1 MILWR
6 RGWRKAEGETRKM
19 ALFMSEAERR
29 RNARRRRRRILREVQ
44 NAVDAARTKR
54 DEILKR
60 RADEWRAARASLAR
74 GDEADARR
82 RLESVRTD
90 DAALGRLDARLA
102 HFEVLEREME
112 CEDADATFDE
122 VSASLARF
130 VKEPEC
136 NTAAESVPL
145 PSIDELMAELAK
157 VPVEETESTPSGH
170 PKPPPMSPALREDGE
185 LEVTPAKWIATK
197 PDAVR
202 LDDVIG
208 LDDAKAVV
216 MDALV
221 NPVNHPDIYKT
232 LKVVPGT
239 GLLLYGPPG
248 TGKTLF
254 AKAVANEMDMPFMDV
269 RCDKLKSKYVGE
281 TEKNVAEMFRAA
293 RALKRCILF
302 LDECNAILARRGD
315 QKVCMVEQF
324 LVELDGFAASES
336 QLFVL
341 MATNLPWTLD
351 PAITRSGRLSE
362 AVYVGLPDAAARRLL
377 IDRAFKDVPLAPD
390 VDLDS
395 LVTLTDGFS
404 GADLAAKGGLCHKA
418 KTSAARRWVA
428 RRVAAGTAKNGPEW
442 DAVETVAWADIDRA
456 LSEIVPVAKS
466 AADIVARNRNF
477 SLKREG

>member
-1 MILWR
+1 
-6 RGWRKAEGETRKM
+6 M

-29 RNARRRRRRILREVQ
+29 RDARRRRRRTLREVQ

-60 RADEWRAARASLAR
+60 RADEWIAARMSLAK

-90 DAALGRLDARLA
+90 DAALMRLDARLA
-102 HFEVLEREME
+102 RFEALEREME
-112 CEDADATFDE
+112 CADADAAFDE
-122 VSASLARF
+122 ASASLSRF
-130 VKEPEC
+130 IKSPDEENSPEQAQPP
-136 NTAAESVPL
+136 TV
-145 PSIDELMAELAK
+145 DELMAVLNKEPLPTA
-157 VPVEETESTPSGH
+157 ENETSGR
-170 PKPPPMSPALREDGE
+170 PKPPPMSPPLKEDGE
-185 LEVTPAKWIATK
+185 PDAAASKWVATK

-232 LKVVPGT
+232 LKVAPGT

-254 AKAVANEMDMPFMDV
+254 AKAVANEMDMPFLDV

-293 RALKRCILF
+293 RALKRCVLF

-324 LVELDGFAASES
+324 LVELDGFAASDA

-351 PAITRSGRLSE
+351 SAITRSGRLSE
-362 AVYVGLPDAAARRLL
+362 AVYVGLPGEAARRKLVA
-377 IDRAFKDVPLAPD
+377 IAFRDVPLGAD
-390 VDLDS
+390 VDLDRLAS
-395 LVTLTDGFS
+395 MTDGFS

-418 KTSAARRWVA
+418 KTYAARRWVA
-428 RRVAAGTAKNGPEW
+428 RRASVGDAKDSPEW
-442 DAVETVAWADIDRA
+442 NSVEPVTWADIEQS
-456 LSEIVPVAKS
+456 LSETVPVAKS
-466 AADIVARNRNF
+466 AADVVERNRNF
-477 SLKREG
+477 SLRKEG

>member
-1 MILWR
+1 
-6 RGWRKAEGETRKM
+6 M

-29 RNARRRRRRILREVQ
+29 RDARRRRRRTLREVQ

-54 DEILKR
+54 DEMLKR
-60 RADEWRAARASLAR
+60 RSDEWAAARKSLAN

-90 DAALGRLDARLA
+90 DAALRRLDTRLA
-102 HFEVLEREME
+102 RFEALEREME
-112 CEDADATFDE
+112 CADADAAFDE
-122 VSASLARF
+122 ASAALSRF
-130 VKEPEC
+130 IKEPEAPDSSSEIAPPP
-136 NTAAESVPL
+136 T
-145 PSIDELMAELAK
+145 IDELLEVLAK
-157 VPVEETESTPSGH
+157 EPLPVAGSETSGR
-170 PKPPPMSPALREDGE
+170 PKPPPMSPPLKEDGD
-185 LEVTPAKWIATK
+185 LDAASAKWIATK

-232 LKVVPGT
+232 LKVAPGT

-254 AKAVANEMDMPFMDV
+254 AKAVANEMDMPFLEV

-281 TEKNVAEMFRAA
+281 TEKNVSEMFRAA
-293 RALKRCILF
+293 RALKRCVLF
-302 LDECNAILARRGD
+302 LDECNAILSRRGD

-324 LVELDGFAASES
+324 LVELDGFAAFDA

-351 PAITRSGRLSE
+351 SAITRSGRLSE
-362 AVYVGLPDAAARRLL
+362 AVYVGLPDESARRKLL
-377 IDRAFKDVPLAPD
+377 ASAFKDVPLAAD
-390 VDLDS
+390 VDIDRLAPM
-395 LVTLTDGFS
+395 TEGFS
-404 GADLAAKGGLCHKA
+404 GADLAAKGGLCHRA
-418 KTSAARRWVA
+418 KTYAVRRWVE
-428 RRVAAGTAKNGPEW
+428 RRSGVGEAKDSPEW
-442 DAVETVAWADIDRA
+442 NLVEPVTWADIEKA
-456 LSEIVPVAKS
+456 LSETVPVEKS
-466 AADIVARNRNF
+466 AADIVERNKNF
-477 SLKREG
+477 SLRKEA

>member
-1 MILWR
+1 
-6 RGWRKAEGETRKM
+6 M

-29 RNARRRRRRILREVQ
+29 RDARRRRRRILREVQ
-44 NAVDAARTKR
+44 NAVDAARAKR
-54 DEILKR
+54 NEILKR
-60 RADEWRAARASLAR
+60 RADEWAAARVSLSK

-90 DAALGRLDARLA
+90 DAALRRLDVRLSR
-102 HFEVLEREME
+102 FEALEREME
-112 CEDADATFDE
+112 CADADAAFDE
-122 VSASLARF
+122 ASASLARF
-130 VKEPEC
+130 IKEPED
-136 NTAAESVPL
+136 NKAVEMAPPPTV
-145 PSIDELMAELAK
+145 DELLAALAK
-157 VPVEETESTPSGH
+157 EPLVDQDGSASGR
-170 PKPPPMSPALREDGE
+170 PKPPPMSPPLREDGE
-185 LEVTPAKWIATK
+185 SESSAKWIATK
-197 PDAVR
+197 PDSVH

-208 LDDAKAVV
+208 LEDAKAVV

-232 LKVVPGT
+232 LKVAPGT

-293 RALKRCILF
+293 RALKRCVLF

-324 LVELDGFAASES
+324 LVELDGFAASDA

-351 PAITRSGRLSE
+351 SAITRSGRLSE
-362 AVYVGLPDAAARRLL
+362 SVYVGLPDEAARRKL
-377 IDRAFKDVPLAPD
+377 IGLAFKDVPLAAD
-390 VDLDS
+390 VDLGR
-395 LVTLTDGFS
+395 LAPLTEGFS

-418 KTSAARRWVA
+418 KTYAVRRWVA
-428 RRVAAGTAKNGPEW
+428 RRSASGEAKDGPEW
-442 DAVETVAWADIDRA
+442 NAVEPVTWADIEKA
-456 LSEIVPVAKS
+456 LLEIVPVAKS
-466 AADIVARNRNF
+466 AADIVERNRNF
-477 SLKREG
+477 SVNKEV

>member
-1 MILWR
+1 MP
-6 RGWRKAEGETRKM
+6 
-19 ALFMSEAERR
+19 LFMSAAERR
-29 RNARRRRRRILREVQ
+29 RDARRRRRRSLREVQ
-44 NAVDAARTKR
+44 NAVDAARAKR
-54 DEILKR
+54 DEVLKR
-60 RADEWRAARASLAR
+60 RSDEWAAARASLAK

-82 RLESVRTD
+82 RLESVRTS
-90 DAALGRLDARLA
+90 DAALVRLDARLA
-102 HFEVLEREME
+102 RFEALEREME
-112 CEDADATFDE
+112 CADADAAFDE
-122 VSASLARF
+122 ATASLARF
-130 VKEPEC
+130 IKEPEDDSLVEQALPP
-136 NTAAESVPL
+136 TVDELLAALAKEPL
-145 PSIDELMAELAK
+145 P
-157 VPVEETESTPSGH
+157 VTESEASGR
-170 PKPPPMSPALREDGE
+170 PKPPPVSPPLKEDGDADAS
-185 LEVTPAKWIATK
+185 AKWIASK

-232 LKVVPGT
+232 LKVTPGT

-293 RALKRCILF
+293 RALKRCVLF

-324 LVELDGFAASES
+324 LVELDGFAASDA

-351 PAITRSGRLSE
+351 SAITRSGRLSE
-362 AVYVGLPDAAARRLL
+362 AVYVGLPDEAARRKL
-377 IDRAFKDVPLAPD
+377 ISLAFKDVPLAAD
-390 VDLDS
+390 VDLNR
-395 LVTLTDGFS
+395 LAPMTEGFS
-404 GADLAAKGGLCHKA
+404 GADIAAKGGFCHKA
-418 KTSAARRWVA
+418 KTFAARRWVE
-428 RRVAAGTAKNGPEW
+428 RRAAAGAAKDGPEW
-442 DAVETVAWADIDRA
+442 NAVEPVSWSDIEKALADT
-456 LSEIVPVAKS
+456 VPVAKS
-466 AADIVARNRNF
+466 AADVVERNRNF
-477 SLKREG
+477 SLKKEG

>member
-1 MILWR
+1 
-6 RGWRKAEGETRKM
+6 M

-29 RNARRRRRRILREVQ
+29 RDARRRRRRILREVQ
-44 NAVDAARTKR
+44 NAVDAARAKR
-54 DEILKR
+54 NEILKR
-60 RADEWRAARASLAR
+60 RADEWAAARVSLSK

-90 DAALGRLDARLA
+90 DAALRRLDVRLSR
-102 HFEVLEREME
+102 FEALEREME
-112 CEDADATFDE
+112 CADADAAFDE
-122 VSASLARF
+122 ASASLARF
-130 VKEPEC
+130 IKEPED
-136 NTAAESVPL
+136 NKAVEMAPPPTV
-145 PSIDELMAELAK
+145 DELLAALAK
-157 VPVEETESTPSGH
+157 EPLVDQDGSASGR
-170 PKPPPMSPALREDGE
+170 PKPPPMSPPLREDGE
-185 LEVTPAKWIATK
+185 SESSAKWIATK
-197 PDAVR
+197 PDSVH

-208 LDDAKAVV
+208 LEDAKAVV

-232 LKVVPGT
+232 LKVAPGT

-293 RALKRCILF
+293 RALKRCVLF

-324 LVELDGFAASES
+324 LVELDGFAASDA

-351 PAITRSGRLSE
+351 SAITRSGRLSE
-362 AVYVGLPDAAARRLL
+362 SVYVGLPDEAARRKL
-377 IDRAFKDVPLAPD
+377 IGLAFKDVPLAAD
-390 VDLDS
+390 VDLGR
-395 LVTLTDGFS
+395 LAPLTEGFS

-418 KTSAARRWVA
+418 KTYAVRRWVA
-428 RRVAAGTAKNGPEW
+428 RRSASGEAKDGPEW
-442 DAVETVAWADIDRA
+442 NAVEPVSWADVEKA

-477 SLKREG
+477 SLKKEV

>member
-1 MILWR
+1 
-6 RGWRKAEGETRKM
+6 M

-29 RNARRRRRRILREVQ
+29 RDARRRRRRVLREVQ
-44 NAVDAARTKR
+44 NAVDAARAKR
-54 DEILKR
+54 NEILKR
-60 RADEWRAARASLAR
+60 RADEWAAARASLAK

-102 HFEVLEREME
+102 RFEALEREME
-112 CEDADATFDE
+112 CADADAAFDE
-122 VSASLARF
+122 ASASLARF
-130 VKEPEC
+130 IKEPEDGRAVEMPPPP
-136 NTAAESVPL
+136 TV
-145 PSIDELMAELAK
+145 DELLAALAK
-157 VPVEETESTPSGH
+157 EPLADKEGGASGR
-170 PKPPPMSPALREDGE
+170 PKPPPMSPPLREDGE
-185 LEVTPAKWIATK
+185 SEPAAKWIATK

-293 RALKRCILF
+293 RALGRCILF

-324 LVELDGFAASES
+324 LVELDGFAASDS

-362 AVYVGLPDAAARRLL
+362 AVYVGLPDAAARRRL
-377 IDRAFKDVPLAPD
+377 IGLAFKDVPLAQD
-390 VDLDS
+390 VDLDR
-395 LVTLTDGFS
+395 LVPLTDGFS

-428 RRVAAGTAKNGPEW
+428 RRAAAGTAKDGPDW
-442 DAVETVAWADIDRA
+442 GAVEPVSWADVEKA

-477 SLKREG
+477 SLKKEV

>member
-1 MILWR
+1 MP
-6 RGWRKAEGETRKM
+6 
-19 ALFMSEAERR
+19 LFMSEAERR
-29 RNARRRRRRILREVQ
+29 RDARRRRRRTLREVQ
-44 NAVDAARTKR
+44 NAVDAARAKR

-60 RADEWRAARASLAR
+60 RVGEWAAARVSLAK

-90 DAALGRLDARLA
+90 DAALKRLDARLA
-102 HFEVLEREME
+102 RFEALEREME
-112 CEDADATFDE
+112 CADADVAFDE
-122 VSASLARF
+122 ASVSLARF
-130 VKEPEC
+130 IKEPEVGA
-136 NTAAESVPL
+136 TDEQTP
-145 PSIDELMAELAK
+145 PPTIDELLSALAK
-157 VPVEETESTPSGH
+157 EPLPATESEASGR
-170 PKPPPMSPALREDGE
+170 PKPPPVSPPLKEDGDADAS
-185 LEVTPAKWIATK
+185 AKWIASK

-232 LKVVPGT
+232 LKVAPGT

-293 RALKRCILF
+293 RALKRCVLF

-324 LVELDGFAASES
+324 LVELDGFAASDA

-351 PAITRSGRLSE
+351 SAITRSGRLSE
-362 AVYVGLPDAAARRLL
+362 AVYVGLPDEAARRKL
-377 IDRAFKDVPLAPD
+377 ISLAFKDVPLAAD
-390 VDLDS
+390 VDLNR
-395 LVTLTDGFS
+395 LAPMTEGFS
-404 GADLAAKGGLCHKA
+404 GADIAAKGGLCHKA
-418 KTSAARRWVA
+418 KMFAARRWVE
-428 RRVAAGTAKNGPEW
+428 RRASVGDAKDSPEW
-442 DAVETVAWADIDRA
+442 NSVEPVTWSDMEKA
-456 LSEIVPVAKS
+456 LAETVPVAKS
-466 AADIVARNRNF
+466 AADVVERNRNF
-477 SLKREG
+477 SLKKEG

>member
-1 MILWR
+1 MP
-6 RGWRKAEGETRKM
+6 
-19 ALFMSEAERR
+19 LFMSEAERR
-29 RNARRRRRRILREVQ
+29 RDARRRRRRMLREVQ
-44 NAVDAARTKR
+44 NAVDAARMKR

-60 RADEWRAARASLAR
+60 RADEWSAALASLTK

-90 DAALGRLDARLA
+90 DAALIRLDARLA
-102 HFEVLEREME
+102 RFEALEREME
-112 CEDADATFDE
+112 CADADAAFDE
-122 VSASLARF
+122 ASASLARF
-130 VKEPEC
+130 IKTPEDSGAEE
-136 NTAAESVPL
+136 TASPPTV
-145 PSIDELMAELAK
+145 DELMVVLAK
-157 VPVEETESTPSGH
+157 EPIAAANGESSGGR
-170 PKPPPMSPALREDGE
+170 PKPPPLSPPLKEDGDSE
-185 LEVTPAKWIATK
+185 ILTKWIASK

-208 LDDAKAVV
+208 LEDAKDVV

-254 AKAVANEMDMPFMDV
+254 AKAVANEMDMPFLDV

-293 RALKRCILF
+293 RALKRCVIF

-324 LVELDGFAASES
+324 LVELDGFAASDA

-351 PAITRSGRLSE
+351 SAITRSGRLSE
-362 AVYVGLPDAAARRLL
+362 SVYIGLPNEEARRKL
-377 IDRAFKDVPLAPD
+377 IALAFKDVPLAAD
-390 VDLDS
+390 VDLDR
-395 LVTLTDGFS
+395 LAPMTDGFS
-404 GADLAAKGGLCHKA
+404 GADIAAKGGLCHKA
-418 KTSAARRWVA
+418 KTYAARRWVE
-428 RRVAAGTAKNGPEW
+428 RRSAAGEAKDGPEW
-442 DAVETVAWADIDRA
+442 NAVEPVTWADIETA
-456 LSEIVPVAKS
+456 LSETVPVAKS
-466 AADIVARNRNF
+466 AEDIVERNRNF
-477 SLKREG
+477 ALKREG